1 MASAYFRAAAPAGGG
16 RLDIHA
22 GGVDIR
28 FPHHE
33 NELAAAEA
41 HAAGAAAAPATTA
54 CVVCAAPPSSEAGG
68 GGGAAAATAAGSDGR
83 PPWVR
88 HWWHTGLLVNKANEK
103 LSKSAGDAGTIRG
116 WLAAGGGAAGGGGG
130 AARRPPPPV

>member
-54 CVVCAAPPSSEAGG
+54 CVVCAALPADLLRLCDEVRDGGLRRGLGVILHDADARTGG
-68 GGGAAAATAAGSDGR
+68 GGT
-83 PPWVR
+83 W
-88 HWWHTGLLVNKANEK
+88 T
-103 LSKSAGDAGTIRG
+103 RG
-116 WLAAGGGAAGGGGG
+116 
-130 AARRPPPPV
+130 